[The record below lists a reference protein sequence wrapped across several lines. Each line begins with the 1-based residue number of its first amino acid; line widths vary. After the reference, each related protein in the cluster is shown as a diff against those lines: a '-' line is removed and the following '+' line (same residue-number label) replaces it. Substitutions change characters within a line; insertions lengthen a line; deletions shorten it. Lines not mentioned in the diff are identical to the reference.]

1 MCMASSLGVVNTRKI
16 DYSYSICCG
25 KDDGLDKEDLVVSGA
40 HVTKD
45 DGSKRSMQRS
55 SETVDGQIDR
65 LKKGNYLFICY
76 CTNLCFCNIC
86 TMVVTADAV

>member
-45 DGSKRSMQRS
+45 DDSKRSMQRS

-65 LKKGNYLFICY
+65 LKKGNCLFATVRISVFVISA
-76 CTNLCFCNIC
+76 LW
-86 TMVVTADAV
+86 